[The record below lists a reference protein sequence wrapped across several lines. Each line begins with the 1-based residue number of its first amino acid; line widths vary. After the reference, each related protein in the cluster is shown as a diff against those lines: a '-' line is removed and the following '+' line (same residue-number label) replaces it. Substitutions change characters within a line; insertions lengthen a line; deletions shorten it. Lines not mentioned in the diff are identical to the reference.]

1 MRALA
6 WLSVVLTVVLVG
18 GVLGAYAK
26 YRAVWDSVGR
36 IALTDLGHR
45 PPKYTHAL
53 NILVFGYDTRTGL
66 TRHQQVAGHVGY
78 TQGTNTDTIMLV
90 HLSPGRNRVTA
101 LAFPRDT
108 LVPVYQCDSGTLPDG
123 TKYPGQAAVPGAVVQ
138 INSLY
143 ATGGPSCLVKTIEQ
157 QSGIFIDHFIALGFG
172 GFIQA
177 INDIGGVEI
186 CSPGAV
192 NDSVSGLKLRRGWQ
206 KIFGIKTLKLWRTRE
221 NLGMGTDIQRIQ
233 RDQFFLAQLLH
244 GVEHSGLLS
253 SPVKLATV
261 IGDLAHSMI
270 MDAGMTPS
278 DVAHI
283 AASLKGIG
291 NGRVQFVTAPWQ
303 PDPADV
309 NRVVF
314 LQPQAGTVFAAIAH
328 DRKLP
333 KVKKSGKG
341 AGHPAMP
348 TVSPSKVN
356 VAVLNGDGTNGQAT
370 QVVAS
375 LTGAGFKAA
384 VSSVNSGNAPNF
396 SYTKSVIEYA
406 SASDLPAVNT
416 LKERLRHVTV
426 RHVAS
431 LTPGMITLI
440 VGSSYHGLKGTKP
453 GSKGPSISGLAGS
466 YGGITGAARMCSTA
480 SKNAFT
486 GPGTVGG

>member
-6 WLSVVLTVVLVG
+6 WVSVALTVVLVG

-26 YRAVWDSVGR
+26 YRAVWDSIGR

-53 NILVFGYDTRTGL
+53 NILLFGYDTRTGL
-66 TRHQQVAGHVGY
+66 TRHQQVAWHVGY

-90 HLSPGRNRVTA
+90 HLSPGRQRVTV
-101 LAFPRDT
+101 LAFPRDMM
-108 LVPVYQCDSGTLPDG
+108 VPVYQCDPGTFPNG
-123 TKYPGQAAVPGAVVQ
+123 TKYPGQGAVPGAVVQ
-138 INSLY
+138 INSLF
-143 ATGGPSCLVKTIEQ
+143 ATGGPSCLVKTIEHQ
-157 QSGIFIDHFIALGFG
+157 TGIFIDHFVALGFG

-186 CSPGAV
+186 CSPVAV
-192 NDSVSGLKLRRGWQ
+192 NDSVSGLKLHRGWQ
-206 KIFGIKTLKLWRTRE
+206 KIFGIKALKLWRTRE
-221 NLGMGTDIQRIQ
+221 NLGMGTDIQRIA

-261 IGDLAHSMI
+261 VGDLAHSLV

-278 DVAHI
+278 DLAHI

-291 NGRVQFVTAPWQ
+291 NGKVQFVTAPWQ

-314 LQPQAGTVFAAIAH
+314 LQPQADTVFTAIAH
-328 DRKLP
+328 DKRVP
-333 KVKKSGKG
+333 KAKKTGHG
-341 AGHPAMP
+341 AGQPALP
-348 TVSPSKVN
+348 TVSPSKVH
-356 VAVLNGDGTNGQAT
+356 VAVLNGNGRNGEAT
-370 QVVAS
+370 QVVAT
-375 LTGAGFKAA
+375 LTTAGFKAA
-384 VSSVNSGNAPNF
+384 VSQVNGGNAPSF

-406 SASDLPAVNT
+406 SAADLPAVNT
-416 LKERLRHVTV
+416 LKEQLRHVTV
-426 RHVAS
+426 KKVTS
-431 LTPGMITLI
+431 LTPGTITLI
-440 VGSSYHGLKGTKP
+440 VGSSYHGLKGSKS

-480 SKNAFT
+480 SRNAFT
-486 GPGTVGG
+486 GTGTVNG